1 MTANII
7 NLNPKKTMNPNPK
20 EPQPDLTQLA
30 RQWGARTIPFTQEDE
45 AWLQTP
51 AIQQAWDRLN
61 QCSALRSALLISG
74 PNGVG
79 KSELVRR
86 WINSLDARLFVPL
99 VFTQAT
105 LSGSSLLASVCQKLG
120 KLLVYRRERQLQ
132 LIEEA
137 LVELDQRIP
146 IIILDEAQNYT
157 HSALE
162 EIRLLL
168 GLNLPAQPAFA
179 LILVGD
185 QYLLNTLKLR
195 HHRALYSRLGSH
207 LSLPIW
213 EAQQSAQSLQSSLL
227 AAGLTSSALQESA
240 QQLLISAAGGLPR
253 SLQLLAQAA
262 WIAAATSGAQSIS
275 HEHVQ
280 KALDSVPHVPGL
292 HQAPVN
298 QNLEPTN
305 KS

>member
-1 MTANII
+1 
-7 NLNPKKTMNPNPK
+7 MNPNPK

-51 AIQQAWDRLN
+51 AIQQAWNRLT
-61 QCSALRSALLISG
+61 QCVALRSALLISG

-86 WINSLDARLFVPL
+86 WINSLDARLFAPL

-105 LSGSSLLASVCQKLG
+105 LSGSSLLGSICLKLG
-120 KLLVYRRERQLQ
+120 KFLVYRRERQLQ

-137 LVELDQRIP
+137 LVQLDGRIP

-157 HSALE
+157 HIALE

-195 HHRALYSRLGSH
+195 HHRALYSRLSSH
-207 LSLPIW
+207 LCLPIW
-213 EAQQSAQSLQSSLL
+213 EAEQSAQSLQTSLRV
-227 AAGLTSSALQESA
+227 AGLTSSALQEGA
-240 QQLLISAAGGLPR
+240 QQLLINAAGGLPR

-262 WIAAATSGAQSIS
+262 WIAAATGGAQSIGT
-275 HEHVQ
+275 EHVQ
-280 KALDSVPHVPGL
+280 TALDTVPYAPGL
-292 HQAPVN
+292 HQTPSETNLGAN
-298 QNLEPTN
+298 Q
-305 KS
+305 